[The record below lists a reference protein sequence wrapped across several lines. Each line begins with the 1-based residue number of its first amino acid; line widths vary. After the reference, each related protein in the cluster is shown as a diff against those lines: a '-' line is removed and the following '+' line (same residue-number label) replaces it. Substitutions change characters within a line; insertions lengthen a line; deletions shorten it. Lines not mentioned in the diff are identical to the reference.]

1 MGLINTFVYAGKNI
15 REFGV
20 IIGKSGAY
28 HAAERDYETLEVP
41 GRNGD
46 LTIDN
51 GKFRNVSIIYE
62 CTIGR
67 SFPQNMDY
75 LFQWLMSHRGYNRL
89 EDSIQPDYYRMA
101 RVSGVPDPEQW
112 ANLIGGT
119 FEIEF
124 DCMPQRFLK
133 SGEEMREFTSA
144 GTIRNHTLYDALPLI
159 RVYGTGALGIGST
172 TITIL
177 SADGY
182 TDLDCDIQDAYKGQL
197 NCNQNIRLDSGS
209 FPVLKPGDNGISLGT
224 GITKI
229 ELTPR
234 WWTI

>member
-1 MGLINTFVYAGKNI
+1 MDNYFTFNGHNSLEYGI
-15 REFGV
+15 T
-20 IIGKSGAY
+20 ISGSGTYNKPARVV
-28 HAAERDYETLEVP
+28 ERFKIP
-41 GRNGD
+41 GRNGE

-51 GKFRNVSIIYE
+51 GKFRNVNITYE

-67 SFPQNMDY
+67 SFAKNMDY

-89 EDSIQPDYYRMA
+89 EDSLQPDYYRMA

-119 FEIEF
+119 FEITF
-124 DCMPQRFLK
+124 DCIPQRFLK

-144 GTIRNHTLYDALPLI
+144 GTIRNPTLYDALPLI
-159 RVYGTGALGIGST
+159 RVYGTGTLGVGST

-209 FPVLKPGDNGISLGT
+209 FPVLKPGDNGISLGN